1 MRLCLICN
9 SLSEGGAGRVAALL
23 ANGFAADGWAVT
35 LMTTDDGSEERIS
48 KLVPEVIHM
57 PLSIEHASSSP
68 ARAVFTN
75 VKRAGIIRRAVL
87 GTGAGLVISF
97 LDRTNVLVLLA
108 TRGTGIG
115 TIVSER
121 TDPAGRSIGLPW
133 ETMRFLTY
141 TWAGALVCQGQCALS
156 SFRRSVRLKGCVIP
170 NPVIISN
177 GTAGKSRQNSS
188 GLAPYRLVAMGTFK
202 PEKGFDL
209 LVRAFARVVSDHP
222 DWSLTIWG
230 DGPERGAIDRL
241 RRKLGISNRV
251 HLPGRTQKPQS
262 KLAEC
267 DLFVLSSRVE
277 GFPNALVEAMAVGLP
292 VIATDV
298 GAVTEII
305 RPGVDGTIVRPG
317 DERVLAFA
325 MDRLMGDGGLRREM
339 GLRGRDVLI
348 RFSLEKV
355 LGMWKGV
362 IQRVVGLL

>member
-23 ANGFAADGWAVT
+23 ANGFAAHGWAVT
-35 LMTTDDGSEERIS
+35 LMTTDDGSGDRIS
-48 KLVPEVIHM
+48 NLISEVVHM
-57 PLSIEHASSSP
+57 PLSIEYASSSP
-68 ARAVFTN
+68 ARAVFAN

-97 LDRTNVLVLLA
+97 LDRTNVLAVLA

-121 TDPAGRSIGLPW
+121 TDPGGRNIGLYW
-133 ETMRFLTY
+133 ETMRLLTY
-141 TWAGALVCQGQCALS
+141 AWADALVCQGQRALS

-170 NPVIISN
+170 NPVVVPN
-177 GTAGKSRQNSS
+177 GTAGKSREGSN
-188 GLAPYRLVAMGTFK
+188 GPGPFRLVAMGTFK

-230 DGPERGAIDRL
+230 DGSERGAIDRL
-241 RRKLGISNRV
+241 RHKLGISDRV
-251 HLPGRTQKPQS
+251 HLPGRTQNPQS
-262 KLAEC
+262 ELAEG

-298 GAVTEII
+298 GAVTEIV

-317 DERVLAFA
+317 DERVLASA
-325 MDRLMGDGGLRREM
+325 MDRLMGDGELRREM
-339 GLRGRDVLI
+339 GFRGRDVLF

-355 LGMWKGV
+355 IMMWKDL
-362 IQRVVGLL
+362 IQRVAGPL